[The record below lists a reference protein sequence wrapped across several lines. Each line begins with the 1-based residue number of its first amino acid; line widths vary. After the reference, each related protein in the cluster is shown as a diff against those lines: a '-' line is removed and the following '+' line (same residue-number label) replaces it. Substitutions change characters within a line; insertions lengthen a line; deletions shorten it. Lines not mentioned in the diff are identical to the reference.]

1 MKFILVIF
9 AVMLQQLTQT
19 SEKEII
25 SFRKLFEDSAVNTSS
40 ANNFYQ
46 QTRKINEQSASTL
59 IGFKAMSELMMC
71 NHVFSPLSKLSYF
84 NSGKKLLESA
94 IQKDLRNIELRF
106 FRFST
111 QSNVPALLNYSSNI
125 NEDKM
130 ILMNYLK
137 ISSSTTDKDLYQ
149 RIKSYMLKST
159 YCSASEK
166 QQLTTT

>member
-84 NSGKKLLESA
+84 NSGKKLLETA
-94 IQKDLRNIELRF
+94 IQKDPKNIELRF

-137 ISSSTTDKDLYQ
+137 INNSITDKDLYQ

>member
-1 MKFILVIF
+1 
-9 AVMLQQLTQT
+9 MLQQLTQT

-84 NSGKKLLESA
+84 NSGKKLLETA
-94 IQKDLRNIELRF
+94 IQKDPKNIELRF

-137 ISSSTTDKDLYQ
+137 INNSITDKDLYQ

>member
-1 MKFILVIF
+1 
-9 AVMLQQLTQT
+9 MLQQLTQT

-59 IGFKAMSELMMC
+59 IGFKATSELMMC

-84 NSGKKLLESA
+84 NSGKKLLETA
-94 IQKDLRNIELRF
+94 IQKDPKNIELRF

-137 ISSSTTDKDLYQ
+137 INNSITDKDLYQ